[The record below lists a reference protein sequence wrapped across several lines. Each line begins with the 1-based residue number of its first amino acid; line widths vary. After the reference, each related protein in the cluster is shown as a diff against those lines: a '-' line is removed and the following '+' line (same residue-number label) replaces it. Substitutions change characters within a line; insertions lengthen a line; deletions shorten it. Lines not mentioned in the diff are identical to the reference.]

1 MAEKVKFVIEVDDK
15 GSGAKVDKL
24 NSKLK
29 DTGDT
34 AEQSQSKMGGLGQ
47 SLSGIKGP
55 VGQAVQGVQ
64 GLGTAFKA
72 LIANPIGAV
81 IAAIVY
87 GCYKRSR

>member
-34 AEQSQSKMGGLGQ
+34 AEQSQSKMGAWG
-47 SLSGIKGP
+47 
-55 VGQAVQGVQ
+55 
-64 GLGTAFKA
+64 
-72 LIANPIGAV
+72 NP
-81 IAAIVY
+81 Y
-87 GCYKRSR
+87 RE